1 MPELNVIDKPSL
13 KSFLR
18 KTAEWSFT
26 SVIWGLW
33 LYLLLPL
40 VNIILWLLGIHYF
53 FVEVIEKAGYLIL
66 LDLLKNTG
74 LSILVVFG
82 IIRIWGYYNYLRFR
96 KKERRKTVSI
106 TPTHQIS
113 AFFQMPY
120 DQVLSLQS
128 EKEVICD
135 LGDDGKTL
143 TVAHKSP

>member
-1 MPELNVIDKPSL
+1 M
-13 KSFLR
+13 
-18 KTAEWSFT
+18 
-26 SVIWGLW
+26 IWGLW
-33 LYLLLPL
+33 LYLFLPL

-82 IIRIWGYYNYLRFR
+82 VIRIWGVYNYLRFG
-96 KKERRKTVSI
+96 KKERRRNVSI

-120 DQVLSLQS
+120 KIPVSVQNPAR
-128 EKEVICD
+128 EE
-135 LGDDGKTL
+135 
-143 TVAHKSP
+143 A